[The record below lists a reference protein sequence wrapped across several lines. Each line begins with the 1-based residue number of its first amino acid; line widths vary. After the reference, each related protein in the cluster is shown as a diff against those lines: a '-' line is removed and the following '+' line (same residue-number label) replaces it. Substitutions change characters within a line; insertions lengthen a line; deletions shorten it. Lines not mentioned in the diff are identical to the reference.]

1 MNTSEKK
8 TILVV
13 DDIPINIKLI
23 QALLGKEPYEV
34 LPAYTGAEAL
44 KLAKEQKPD
53 AILLDIMMP
62 DMDGLKVLSHLKA
75 DPETKD
81 INVIMQSAI
90 SDELSMQK
98 AKELGALDYL
108 CKPILVEP
116 LVDLLNRI

>member
-1 MNTSEKK
+1 
-8 TILVV
+8 
-13 DDIPINIKLI
+13 
-23 QALLGKEPYEV
+23 
-34 LPAYTGAEAL
+34 
-44 KLAKEQKPD
+44 
-53 AILLDIMMP
+53 MMP